1 MGISPKRWGR
11 EGWKFIH
18 YVALTYPPKPTEAD
32 KKKYLNFFLSLQDVL
47 PCEICAMHFR
57 ENMKEHPIRLDN
69 NRELFNW
76 TVDVHNVVNK
86 QNGKKVLTYDEAF
99 DELFKKENEINPDI
113 LKGVAF
119 SSVVITIITL
129 LSRQYVKKK

>member
-18 YVALTYPPKPTEAD
+18 YVALTYPSKPTEKD
-32 KKKYLNFFLSLQDVL
+32 KAKYLKFFESLQDVL
-47 PCEICAMHFR
+47 PCEICASHFR
-57 ENMKEHPIRLDN
+57 EHMKQHPIKMET

-76 TVDVHNVVNK
+76 TVDIHNIVNT
-86 QNGKKVLTYDEAF
+86 QNGKKILTYDEAF
-99 DELFKKENEINPDI
+99 DELFKDDKEINPDI
-113 LKGVAF
+113 LKGIAF

-129 LSRQYVKKK
+129 LSKQYAKK

>member
-18 YVALTYPPKPTEAD
+18 YVALTYPSKPTEQD
-32 KKKYLNFFLSLQDVL
+32 KAKYLKFFESLQDVL
-47 PCEICAMHFR
+47 PCEICAAHFR
-57 ENMKEHPIRLDN
+57 QNMKEYPIKMGS

-76 TVDVHNVVNK
+76 TVDIHNIVNK
-86 QNGKKVLTYDEAF
+86 QNGKKILTYDEAF
-99 DELFKKENEINPDI
+99 DELFKDDKEINPDI
-113 LKGVAF
+113 LKGIAF

-129 LSRQYVKKK
+129 LSKQYAKK